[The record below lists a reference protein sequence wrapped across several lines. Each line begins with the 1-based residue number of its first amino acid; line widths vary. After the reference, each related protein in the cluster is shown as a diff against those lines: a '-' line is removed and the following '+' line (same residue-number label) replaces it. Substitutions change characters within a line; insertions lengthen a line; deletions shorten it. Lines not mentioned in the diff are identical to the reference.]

1 MIEPCIPIPKLKRE
15 TVICKTKTMFQN
27 KLSEVLYEDGYN
39 VFGNNM
45 FCYDS
50 VKEVIDGLKEHESS
64 FVDEVNP
71 IFQI

>member
-1 MIEPCIPIPKLKRE
+1 
-15 TVICKTKTMFQN
+15 MFQN

-39 VFGNNM
+39 VLGNNM

-71 IFQI
+71 IFEI

>member
-1 MIEPCIPIPKLKRE
+1 
-15 TVICKTKTMFQN
+15 MFQN